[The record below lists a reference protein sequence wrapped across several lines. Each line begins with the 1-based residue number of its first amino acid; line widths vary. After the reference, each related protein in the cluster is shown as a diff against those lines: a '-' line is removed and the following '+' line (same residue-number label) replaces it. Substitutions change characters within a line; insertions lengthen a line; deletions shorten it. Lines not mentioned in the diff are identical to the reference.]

1 MKENILYAYHINP
14 IDLKDY
20 PHFSTFTYNDKT
32 YYFSLVKRDE
42 KNFKILLEVMQELQS
57 RKSNIFPFIMNVF
70 GSYLT
75 KVDNKNYVLIEMT
88 DEKKEYDLFDIINF
102 QKEYLVTPKV
112 ESLYQNNWENLWSSK
127 VDYLEYQ
134 MSELG
139 KNVPTLLNSFSYYVG
154 LAENAISYIN
164 SLNRRFPKEH
174 SMLVLAHKRVVYPN
188 LRLNFDNPLNL
199 LFDVCERDI
208 GEYLK
213 NLFFYNAKDA
223 LIDLKAYIDVRKP
236 SAYQM
241 GLLFARLLYP
251 SYYFDVHEKVL
262 EDNLDADEVLFY
274 TDKVNEYE
282 QFLKD
287 SYSLM
292 NQYVPLEKID
302 WLIKKES

>member
-1 MKENILYAYHINP
+1 
-14 IDLKDY
+14 
-20 PHFSTFTYNDKT
+20 
-32 YYFSLVKRDE
+32 
-42 KNFKILLEVMQELQS
+42 
-57 RKSNIFPFIMNVF
+57 MNVF

-75 KVDNKNYVLIEMT
+75 KVNNKNYVLIEMT

-102 QKEYLVTPKV
+102 QKEYLVTTKV

-139 KNVPTLLNSFSYYVG
+139 KNAPTLLNSFSYYVG

>member
-1 MKENILYAYHINP
+1 MKENILYAYHISP
-14 IDLKDY
+14 SDIKDY
-20 PHFSTFTYNDKT
+20 PEFSNFSYNDKN

-42 KNFKILLEVMQELQS
+42 KNFKILLEVMQELQM

-88 DEKKEYDLFDIINF
+88 DEQKEYDLFDIINF
-102 QKEYLVTPKV
+102 QREYTATNKV
-112 ESLYQNNWENLWSSK
+112 VSLYQNDWGSLWSSK

-139 KNVPTLLNSFSYYVG
+139 KNFPTLLNSFSYYVG
-154 LAENAISYIN
+154 LAENAISYVN

-174 SMLVLAHKRVVYPN
+174 SILVLAHKRVPYPN

-199 LFDVCERDI
+199 LLDVYERDI

-213 NLFFYNAKDA
+213 NLFFYNEKDA
-223 LIDLKAYIDVRKP
+223 LIDLKAYIEIRKP

-251 SYYFDVHEKVL
+251 SYYFDIHEKII
-262 EDNLDADEVLFY
+262 ENNLDADKVLDY
-274 TDKVNEYE
+274 TDKVNDYE
-282 QFLKD
+282 NFLKD
-287 SYSLM
+287 AFSLM
-292 NQYVPLEKID
+292 NQYAPLEKID

>member
-102 QKEYLVTPKV
+102 QKEYLVTAKV

>member
-102 QKEYLVTPKV
+102 QKEYLVTTKV

>member
-14 IDLKDY
+14 SDLKDY

-42 KNFKILLEVMQELQS
+42 KNFKILLEVMQELQR

-102 QKEYLVTPKV
+102 QKEYLVTTKV

-139 KNVPTLLNSFSYYVG
+139 KNAPTLLNSFSYYVG

-241 GLLFARLLYP
+241 GRLFARLLYP

>member
-1 MKENILYAYHINP
+1 MKENILYAYHIDP
-14 IDLKDY
+14 SDLKDY
-20 PHFSTFTYNDKT
+20 LYFSTFTYNDKT

-42 KNFKILLEVMQELQS
+42 KNFKILLDVMQELQ
-57 RKSNIFPFIMNVF
+57 RRRSNIFSFIMNVF

-102 QKEYLVTPKV
+102 QKEYLVTNKL

-154 LAENAISYIN
+154 LAENAISYVN

-213 NLFFYNAKDA
+213 NLFFHNAKDA

>member
-1 MKENILYAYHINP
+1 
-14 IDLKDY
+14 
-20 PHFSTFTYNDKT
+20 
-32 YYFSLVKRDE
+32 
-42 KNFKILLEVMQELQS
+42 
-57 RKSNIFPFIMNVF
+57 
-70 GSYLT
+70 
-75 KVDNKNYVLIEMT
+75 
-88 DEKKEYDLFDIINF
+88 
-102 QKEYLVTPKV
+102 
-112 ESLYQNNWENLWSSK
+112 
-127 VDYLEYQ
+127 
-134 MSELG
+134 
-139 KNVPTLLNSFSYYVG
+139 
-154 LAENAISYIN
+154 
-164 SLNRRFPKEH
+164 
-174 SMLVLAHKRVVYPN
+174 MLVLAHKRVEYPN

>member
-42 KNFKILLEVMQELQS
+42 KNFKILLEVMQELQR

>member
-14 IDLKDY
+14 SDLKDY

-102 QKEYLVTPKV
+102 QKEYLVTAKV